1 MHSICVSPHK
11 RIQVLLWLFVA
22 GLAVSGLTAIPL
34 LPEIDWLVHR
44 FVADPSKIDP
54 GGLGGWLLFVQAG
67 LHDASNRYP
76 FLFYGTDWLAFGHFV
91 IAIAFI
97 GPIRDPIKNIWVIQ
111 FGLIASMLVIPF
123 ALIFGE
129 VRGIPFAWR
138 LIDCSFGL
146 AGILATG
153 LAYNWIR
160 KLEQTTAT
168 P

>member
-1 MHSICVSPHK
+1 M
-11 RIQVLLWLFVA
+11 
-22 GLAVSGLTAIPL
+22 
-34 LPEIDWLVHR
+34 
-44 FVADPSKIDP
+44 
-54 GGLGGWLLFVQAG
+54 
-67 LHDASNRYP
+67 
-76 FLFYGTDWLAFGHFV
+76 

-97 GPIRDPIKNIWVIQ
+97 GPIRDPIKNIWVVQ
-111 FGLIASMLVIPF
+111 FGLIASILVIPF

-146 AGILATG
+146 AGILATR

-160 KLEQTTAT
+160 KLERLSR